1 MRGLSPSR
9 RNAYIEAMTDDPLT
23 DDATRPRATK
33 RPDTVQPPTRWIN
46 TPPPK
51 PARVNLG
58 DDPLGTDPVRYGDW
72 ERNGI
77 AIDF

>member
-1 MRGLSPSR
+1 
-9 RNAYIEAMTDDPLT
+9 MTDDPKSRLR
-23 DDATRPRATK
+23 ATR
-33 RPDTVQPPTRWIN
+33 RPDAARAPARWTN
-46 TPPPK
+46 TPPPA
-51 PARVNLG
+51 PARVDLG

>member
-9 RNAYIEAMTDDPLT
+9 RNAYIEAMTDD
-23 DDATRPRATK
+23 ATRPRATK
-33 RPDTVQPPTRWIN
+33 RPDTVRPPTRWTN

-51 PARVNLG
+51 PARVDLG

>member
-1 MRGLSPSR
+1 MRGLSPSGH
-9 RNAYIEAMTDDPLT
+9 NAYIDDMTDD
-23 DDATRPRATK
+23 AASRPRATK
-33 RPDTVQPPTRWIN
+33 RPDTVRPPARWTN

-51 PARVNLG
+51 PARVDLDN
-58 DDPLGTDPVRYGDW
+58 DPLGTDPVRYGDW